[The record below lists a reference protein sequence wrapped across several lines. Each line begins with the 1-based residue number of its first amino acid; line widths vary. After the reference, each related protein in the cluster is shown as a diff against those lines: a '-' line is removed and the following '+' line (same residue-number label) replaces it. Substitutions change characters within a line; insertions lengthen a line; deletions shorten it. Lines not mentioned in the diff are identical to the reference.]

1 MCLVDL
7 NFRYSMTKLLETP
20 MLVCGDLKLIGL
32 DNNACKH
39 QCANTFFD

>member
-1 MCLVDL
+1 
-7 NFRYSMTKLLETP
+7 MTNLPENL
-20 MLVCGDLKLIGL
+20 MLVFEDLKLIGL

>member
-1 MCLVDL
+1 
-7 NFRYSMTKLLETP
+7 MTKLLETP
-20 MLVCGDLKLIGL
+20 MLVFGDLKLIGI

>member
-1 MCLVDL
+1 
-7 NFRYSMTKLLETP
+7 MTKRLESP
-20 MLVCGDLKLIGL
+20 MLVLGDLKVIGI

>member
-7 NFRYSMTKLLETP
+7 NFRYSMTNLPETP
-20 MLVCGDLKLIGL
+20 MLVLGDLKLIVL

-39 QCANTFFD
+39 QCANKFFD